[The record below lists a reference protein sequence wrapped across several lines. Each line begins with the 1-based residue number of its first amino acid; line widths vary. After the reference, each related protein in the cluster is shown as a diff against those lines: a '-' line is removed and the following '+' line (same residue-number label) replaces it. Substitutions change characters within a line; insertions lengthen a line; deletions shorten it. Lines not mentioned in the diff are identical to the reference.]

1 MDEQTLEEDRYF
13 LLSNMYYLY
22 KYFMWLV
29 VKKIT
34 SYYFFR
40 LFNHRNRFYEVF
52 YSVFDDQS
60 AAMNSILKGKELF
73 TQQVSSCGLA
83 LSFGIHCS
91 KFTRLLS
98 VIRVTW
104 RELSFD
110 PWISNLLIQ
119 NFSDFHSNN
128 TSALKVSS
136 KDKSSNDATY

>member
-1 MDEQTLEEDRYF
+1 MDEHTLEEDRYF
-13 LLSNMYYLY
+13 LICTIFISD

-40 LFNHRNRFYEVF
+40 LFNHRNKFYEVF

-91 KFTRLLS
+91 KFTRVLS